1 MLVMIWGFKGMY
13 LMFGLLERLGN
24 FGLGLR
30 CNGFLAC
37 SLGIDEYVLLNI
49 FGIFLYLYL
58 GLIFFYYYYWFGL
71 FIIIKVYVN

>member
-1 MLVMIWGFKGMY
+1 MY

-30 CNGFLAC
+30 CNGLLAC

-49 FGIFLYLYL
+49 FGIFYF
-58 GLIFFYYYYWFGL
+58 GLVFFYYYY
-71 FIIIKVYVN
+71 